1 VKPKVRSTP
10 RLAAFVAVL
19 SLAALAIVARLVQV
33 QLVQGETFAAAARE
47 NQIQLIPISA
57 PRGLI
62 VDRSG
67 NVMVRSRPS
76 FVCAL
81 IPSEVVQ
88 IDATLRDLAGVLHVD
103 EAQLRR
109 RLYHHLGVNYDNF
122 DQVLTYEP
130 NGPIILAS
138 ELTPA
143 QTARLAESE
152 SSIPGVDLEEQP
164 VRDYPLGTTGAQ
176 VFGYVGAITE
186 DEYRERKNQGYSPN
200 DVVGKDG
207 LEEIYDTW
215 LRGKL
220 GGQQIEVNSA
230 GVLVRRL
237 KPVDPVPGNT
247 LVTTIDE
254 RLQRILDA
262 NLRAELALRS
272 RQVGHRLAG
281 AAVILDPANGG
292 VLAMA
297 SYPTYDPN
305 DFATPISAS
314 KFDRYLNDPL
324 QPLYNRAIGAASP
337 TGSTFKMV
345 TGSGA
350 ISSGVIGPDQV
361 LYDSGSWYCHGVTF
375 TDVVSGGLGKTD
387 FVKAL
392 AASSDG
398 YFYQLGDRLGHQRLR
413 YYALQYGLDS
423 RLGIDLPGE
432 YPGNWPTEQWVQQT
446 YGKDYHLE
454 PSDVCQLAIGQG
466 AMQATPLQ
474 IADVLATVLNGGTLY
489 RPHIVEA
496 IRSPR
501 GKVLQT
507 FDHEIIRHVD
517 VTAQSLREVKAGMDE
532 VTSPIGTGYG
542 LAIPGLPI
550 GGKSGTAQTGVAGSG
565 QNTTWFVAYAPAG
578 HPTIAMAV
586 YMEKSGGYGASV
598 AGTVAQ
604 HTIAEYFGKK
614 IPPIP
619 KP

>member
-10 RLAAFVAVL
+10 RLVVFVAVL
-19 SLAALAIVARLVQV
+19 VVALAAIVARLVQV

-62 VDRSG
+62 VDRNG
-67 NVMVRSRPS
+67 AVMVRSRPS

-81 IPSEVVQ
+81 IPSEVVE
-88 IDATLRDLAGVLHVD
+88 IDATLHALAGVLHID
-103 EAQLRR
+103 EAKLRH
-109 RLYHHLGVNYDNF
+109 RLYHHLGVNYENF
-122 DQVLTYEP
+122 DQVQTYEP

-138 ELTPA
+138 DLTPA
-143 QTARLAESE
+143 QTAQLAESE

-164 VRDYPLGTTGAQ
+164 VRNYPLGTVGAQ

-186 DEYRERKNQGYSPN
+186 DEYRARKNAGYSPN

-207 LEEIYDTW
+207 LEQTYDTW

-220 GGQQIEVNSA
+220 GGQQIEVNSS

-254 RLQRILDA
+254 RLQRILDT

-281 AAVILDPANGG
+281 AAVILDPWTGG

-305 DFATPISAS
+305 DFATPISAG
-314 KFDRYLNDPL
+314 KFARYLNDPL

-350 ISSGVIGPDQV
+350 ISSGVIGRDQV
-361 LYDSGSWYCHGVTF
+361 LYDTGSWYCHGVTF
-375 TDVVSGGLGKTD
+375 TDVVSGGLGSTD

-432 YPGNWPTEQWVQQT
+432 YPGNWPTEAWVQAT

-489 RPHIVEA
+489 RPHIVAA
-496 IRSPR
+496 IRSPH
-501 GKVLQT
+501 GKVLKT
-507 FDHEIIRHVD
+507 FDGEIIRHVN
-517 VTAQSLREVKAGMDE
+517 VTPESLREVKAGMDE

-550 GGKSGTAQTGVAGSG
+550 GGKSGTAETGVGGRG
-565 QNTTWFVAYAPAG
+565 QNTTWFIAYGPAP
-578 HPTIAMAV
+578 HPKLAMAV

-598 AGTVAQ
+598 AGIVAQ
-604 HTIAEYFGKK
+604 HTIAQYFGK
-614 IPPIP
+614 PIAP
-619 KP
+619 IR